1 MPRALRAPARKTA
14 ARRAT
19 AAPALLP
26 TASLATLAEW
36 APGQPLRVALE
47 PGGEVVQA
55 ESTVALSGA
64 ALRALI
70 EQRARVLVTF
80 VGGDQAR
87 PVVIGVLQAL
97 PETIEVELPLSVPDH
112 AHVDGRRVTLT
123 GRDELELSCGQA
135 SITLRRNGRL
145 VIRGTAVESSSSGV
159 NRIKGGTVRIN

>member
-14 ARRAT
+14 ARRASAT
-19 AAPALLP
+19 PVLLP
-26 TASLATLAEW
+26 AANYATLADW
-36 APGQPLRVALE
+36 SPGQPLRVALE
-47 PGGEVVQA
+47 PGGEVLQA
-55 ESTVALSGA
+55 ECTVALSGA
-64 ALRALI
+64 VLRGLV

-87 PVVIGVLQAL
+87 PVVIGVLQTL
-97 PETIEVELPLSVPDH
+97 PDTIEVDLPLSVPDH

-159 NRIKGGTVRIN
+159 TRIKGAAVRIN